1 MTANKTGFFRSV
13 TAVLL
18 ALIMLLSVLPVSA
31 ESATQFPE
39 LPEGVEEGTFTEEWS
54 VRPSGYSYNN
64 SAAFNTYV
72 NNVLYSRTDSA
83 ARSNASTLLRSRL
96 NKDEKN
102 LYDALLKKIESVA
115 AGKQSSTSITVKTFN
130 PKFSL
135 KSIKNDTSVLRTKI
149 STMVSNVVNAL
160 LGDGP
165 CEMFW
170 YDIEAGWSGNYR
182 IKYTK
187 STCQITEITVNM
199 YVAKEYSSSNSRWT
213 TKFNKSKAKAVQNA
227 AANAKKIVQQN
238 RGKSDVEK
246 LRAYKNE
253 ICKLNDYNYD
263 AAKDTTMAYG
273 NPWQLVWVFDGD
285 PNTKVVCEGYSKAF
299 QYLCEL
305 SSFSGDVSVMCMT
318 GISLLATAQGITEP
332 GRHMWNVVK
341 MPDNKHYLVDVT
353 NCDSGATGT
362 AGDDI
367 LFLAGCSYTFDTSL
381 THLGREYK
389 KLYVYEFGPY
399 AELAYGFDTNIKI
412 YKSSD
417 RDLHNQ
423 FFNAA
428 SDTTKAS
435 GKCGADA
442 EWSLNKGVLKIQG
455 NGKMANYKSGS
466 PAPWKKY
473 AGSIK
478 KIVIGDSITEI
489 GKYAFDG
496 LKAATTV
503 TIGEKVK
510 KIGNYAFKGCKKLK
524 TFTFKGD
531 KLKTIGSNA
540 FKGLPKKVTFN
551 CPAKKLD
558 AYKKLL
564 LKKGAPKNATFKKK

>member
-1 MTANKTGFFRSV
+1 MTATKTGFFRSV
-13 TAVLL
+13 TAILL

-31 ESATQFPE
+31 ETADQFPD
-39 LPEGVEEGTFTEEWS
+39 LPEDVQEVTLPISEGSARLNSST
-54 VRPSGYSYNN
+54 YNN
-64 SAAFNTYV
+64 TSAFSTYV
-72 NNVLYSRTDSA
+72 NNVMYSRTDSV
-83 ARSNASTLLRSRL
+83 ARSAASSVLGSRL
-96 NKDEKN
+96 NKDEKV
-102 LYDALLKKIESVA
+102 LYDALLKKIQSVA
-115 AGKQSSTSITVKTFN
+115 DGKASSTRFKISFS
-130 PKFSL
+130 PKFTR
-135 KSIKNDTSVLRTKI
+135 KSVKNSQAVLDEKIRTMI
-149 STMVSNVVNAL
+149 SNVVYAL

-165 CEMFW
+165 CEMYWF
-170 YDIEAGWSGNYR
+170 DQLSGWSWNYS
-182 IKYTK
+182 TK
-187 STCQITEITVNM
+187 VNKTHCWITNFQIELC
-199 YVAKEYSSSNSRWT
+199 VAKEYSASN
-213 TKFNKSKAKAVQNA
+213 TKGTIKVNTSKTKAARNA
-227 AANAKKIVQQN
+227 ANNAKKIVQQN
-238 RGKSDVEK
+238 RGKSDAEK

-253 ICKLNDYNYD
+253 ICRLNDYNH
-263 AAKDTTMAYG
+263 AAAEDSSIAYG
-273 NPWQLVWVFDGD
+273 NPWQLIWVFDGD

-305 SSFSGDVSVMCMT
+305 SSFSGDVSCMSM
-318 GISLLATAQGITEP
+318 GGYIYASSQSQGP
-332 GRHMWNVVK
+332 HMWNVVK
-341 MPDNKHYLVDVT
+341 MPDNKRYLVDVT
-353 NCDSGATGT
+353 WCDEGDTGS
-362 AGDDI
+362 DY
-367 LFLAGCSYTFDTSL
+367 LFLAGCIETFGCDFTPPNYPRLHYDKAYVFDLGNNRAAAYFFDTD
-381 THLGREYK
+381 
-389 KLYVYEFGPY
+389 V
-399 AELAYGFDTNIKI
+399 KI
-412 YKSSD
+412 YKASD
-417 RDLHNQ
+417 RNLSLSA
-423 FFNAA
+423 FSFL

-466 PAPWKKY
+466 PAPWKQY

-503 TIGEKVK
+503 TVGEKVK